1 MCKQGQTIPAAG
13 IAMRLATAYQASQA
27 LAVATRFG
35 IPDLLGQGSMTSSEI
50 AQAIGAQPAMM
61 HRLMRALAAF
71 DVVEDLG
78 DEKFKLTAVGDCLR
92 AGAPSSVRDLVLM
105 YGNDTLLQTVESL
118 AECIRT
124 GKNAFDLRYGLDG
137 IFPYLE
143 KHPELARIF
152 DDAMSGRSSITGQAA
167 AQAFDFAGVSRIV
180 DVAGG
185 HGGMLAS
192 ILKEHPHLRGTLFDL
207 PRVVNGASASLALEG
222 LADRCE
228 VVAGDMFDSVPA
240 GGDLYLLSRVIHDWD
255 DARALKLLQ
264 VCRRAMS
271 REARLLIVDRVLPE
285 RIEPSPMGQ
294 SDVLLDLTMML
305 WTVGGRERTAQEF
318 KTLLRSAGLQFQRVI
333 PMQIPDSL
341 VEATPM

>member
-1 MCKQGQTIPAAG
+1 
-13 IAMRLATAYQASQA
+13 MR
-27 LAVATRFG
+27 V
-35 IPDLLGQGSMTSSEI
+35 
-50 AQAIGAQPAMM
+50 
-61 HRLMRALAAF
+61 LAAF
-71 DVVEDLG
+71 DVAEDLG
-78 DEKFKLTAVGDCLR
+78 DQKFKLTAVGDCMR
-92 AGAPSSVRDLVLM
+92 AGASNSVRALVLL
-105 YGNDTLLQTVESL
+105 YGNETLLQTAGSL
-118 AECIRT
+118 AECVRT
-124 GKNAFDLRYGLDG
+124 GKNAFNLLYGLEG
-137 IFPYLE
+137 IFSYLE

-167 AQAFDFAGVSRIV
+167 AQAFDFAGVGRIV

-192 ILKEHPHLRGTLFDL
+192 ILKAHPHLRGTLFDL
-207 PRVVNGASASLALEG
+207 PRVVDGASSSLALEG
-222 LADRCE
+222 LAGRCE
-228 VVAGDMFDSVPA
+228 IVAGDMFNSVPA

-271 REARLLIVDRVLPE
+271 REARLLILDRVMPE
-285 RIEPSPMGQ
+285 RIEPNPMGQ

-333 PMQIPDSL
+333 PMQISDSI

>member
-13 IAMRLATAYQASQA
+13 IATRLATAYQASQA

-50 AQAIGAQPAMM
+50 AQAVGARPAMM

-78 DEKFKLTAVGDCLR
+78 DEKFKLTAVGHCLR
-92 AGAPSSVRDLVLM
+92 AGAPNSVRALVLM
-105 YGNDTLLQTVESL
+105 YVNDTLLQTVGKL

-124 GKNAFDLRYGLDG
+124 GKNAFDLLYGLEG

-143 KHPELARIF
+143 KHSELARIF
-152 DDAMSGRSSITGQAA
+152 DDAMSGRSSITGEAA
-167 AQAFDFAGVSRIV
+167 AQAFDFAEVSRIV

-185 HGGMLAS
+185 HGGMLAA
-192 ILKEHPHLRGTLFDL
+192 ILKAHPHLHGTLFDL
-207 PRVVNGASASLALEG
+207 PRVVDGASSLLARLG

-228 VVAGDMFDSVPA
+228 IVAGDMFNTVPA
-240 GGDLYLLSRVIHDWD
+240 GADLYLLSRVIHDWD
-255 DARALKLLQ
+255 DARALELLQ

-271 REARLLIVDRVLPE
+271 REARLLIVDRVMPE

-294 SDVLLDLTMML
+294 SDALLDLTMML

-318 KTLLRSAGLQFQRVI
+318 KTLLGSAELQFQRVI

>member
-1 MCKQGQTIPAAG
+1 
-13 IAMRLATAYQASQA
+13 MRLATAYQASQA
-27 LAVATRFG
+27 VSVAISLG
-35 IPDLLGQGSMTSSEI
+35 IPDLLDQGPMTSGEI
-50 AQAIGAQPAMM
+50 AQTIGAQPSMM
-61 HRLMRALAAF
+61 YRLLRALAAF

-92 AGAPSSVRDLVLM
+92 AGAPNSVRALVLM
-105 YGNDTLLQTVESL
+105 YCNETLLQSVESL

-143 KHPELARIF
+143 GHPELARIF
-152 DDAMSGRSSITGQAA
+152 DDAMSRRSSINGQAV

-185 HGGMLAS
+185 HGAMLAS
-192 ILKEHPHLRGTLFDL
+192 ILKEHPHLRGTLLDL
-207 PRVVNGASASLALEG
+207 PRVVNGAPASLALEG

-228 VVAGDMFDSVPA
+228 VVPGDMFDSVPA
-240 GGDLYLLSRVIHDWD
+240 GGDLYLFSRVIHDWD

-264 VCRRAMS
+264 VCRRAMR
-271 REARLLIVDRVLPE
+271 REARLLIVDRVMPE

-294 SDVLLDLTMML
+294 SAVLLDLTMML